1 MKTKIVKLADIK
13 PAPYNP
19 REELTARDYEY
30 KALAASI
37 DENGLVLPLIVNKR
51 DGYLVGGHQ
60 RLNVLLA
67 NGETETNAVIV
78 DLDEAQAKALCIA
91 LNKIEGED
99 DAGKLA
105 DLLAELTA
113 EKVSLLS
120 TGLTESDV
128 ADLLG
133 DIRDAEIDDE
143 GPAKVAKKEDTAEGV
158 RCLVGDYVFRM
169 DAAEFEDLIADVRE
183 KVGFTQELECAEL
196 KRRLFHEV

>member
-1 MKTKIVKLADIK
+1 MEAKIVKLADIK

-19 REELTARDYEY
+19 RVELTDRDYEY

-37 DENGLVLPLIVNKR
+37 DENGLVLPLIINKR

-67 NGETETNAVIV
+67 RGETETNAVIV

-113 EKVSLLS
+113 EKASLLS

-133 DIRDAEIDDE
+133 DIRDAETDGEDPE
-143 GPAKVAKKEDTAEGV
+143 KVDKKEDTAEGI

-169 DAAEFEDLIADVRE
+169 DAEEFEDLIADVRE
-183 KVGFTQELECAEL
+183 KVGFTRELVCAEL

>member
-1 MKTKIVKLADIK
+1 METKIVKLADIK

-19 REELTARDYEY
+19 RVELTARDYEY

-67 NGETETNAVIV
+67 HGETETNAVIV

-143 GPAKVAKKEDTAEGV
+143 DPEKVDKKEDTAEGV

-169 DAAEFEDLIADVRE
+169 DADEFEDLIADVRE
-183 KVGFTQELECAEL
+183 KVGFTRELVCSEL
-196 KRRLFHEV
+196 KRRLFREV